1 MDPFALTPEEEQ
13 RIAAEALRAGG
24 VLGDAA
30 RRGSRFD
37 NLAAVAPLVNNPA
50 VLKAASAAQQR
61 AVASSKPTS
70 LGNAG
75 FLVDGQ
81 LVGNPAALQES
92 LEKRAQQRGLTA
104 ERLSQAEALQKER
117 LAQAAEMQ
125 RQRLEAQAFQAEQ
138 NRALRG
144 ALAAMRGVGARPTST
159 APGPEEPPKGKPL
172 PISALNKLAP
182 KLEAVDAYESFVS
195 TWKPEYTGPVG
206 AGPALAKATNYV
218 GRYAPI
224 KTGFEEQANWWQNYN
239 AQANIVRNQLF
250 GSALTSA
257 EQRLFEEANIT
268 PGMKADMVE
277 KRLGQQAAAARSA
290 AAKLAGTYGKAGYD
304 VSGFAAEAAPAAGG
318 VPSGVDPNLWK
329 HLTPEERKLWQK

>member
-37 NLAAVAPLVNNPA
+37 KLAAVAPLVNNPA

-61 AVASSKPTS
+61 ASESSKPVN

-81 LVGNPAALQES
+81 LVRNPAALQEN
-92 LEKRAQQRGLTA
+92 LERRAQQRGLTA
-104 ERLSQAEALQKER
+104 ERLAQAEALQKER
-117 LAQAAEMQ
+117 LAQAAELQ

-144 ALAAMRGVGARPTST
+144 ALAAMRGAGGGKSSPTVS
-159 APGPEEPPKGKPL
+159 AEAPKGKPL
-172 PISALNKLAP
+172 PVSALNKLAP

-206 AGPALAKATNYV
+206 AGPTLAKATNYL

-250 GSALTSA
+250 GSALTAA

-277 KRLGQQAAAARSA
+277 KRLGQQAAAARAA
-290 AAKLAGTYGKAGYD
+290 AAKLASTYGKAGYD
-304 VSGFAAEAAPAAGG
+304 VSGFAAETPPTAGGAPA
-318 VPSGVDPNLWK
+318 GVDPKLWE